1 MKYQYYSSEDF
12 AADEFFQ
19 QWVLQ
24 PTPESVAF
32 WNQWINQHPEK
43 RETLEDAREMVLMLG
58 FRDEQL
64 PHARVQQLRKNIFEQ
79 IGENKSSYSWYW
91 RGVAAVLV
99 LLILTVAAL
108 LVTQP
113 WDRKVV
119 YATGYGERQEFVLPD
134 SSVIILNANSQVYY
148 DKFWSDQGAREVWIQ
163 GEAFFKISQIDTVLL
178 EARLKKY
185 KPFIVHT
192 ERMDIEV
199 LGTQFNVHARK
210 RKTSVTLNSGK
221 VALRVH
227 KPEGEENITMVP
239 GEKITYDP
247 EEKHLTKSWVAP
259 EDETAWRY
267 NKLVFD
273 KTPLHEVAA
282 VIEDYYGIQVVFEN
296 QQMHER
302 EYVGSVTLDN
312 VDALIKAIS
321 KLYNLEIERKGSV
334 IIFKDKPAR

>member
-1 MKYQYYSSEDF
+1 
-12 AADEFFQ
+12 
-19 QWVLQ
+19 
-24 PTPESVAF
+24 
-32 WNQWINQHPEK
+32 
-43 RETLEDAREMVLMLG
+43 
-58 FRDEQL
+58 
-64 PHARVQQLRKNIFEQ
+64 
-79 IGENKSSYSWYW
+79 
-91 RGVAAVLV
+91 
-99 LLILTVAAL
+99 
-108 LVTQP
+108 
-113 WDRKVV
+113 
-119 YATGYGERQEFVLPD
+119 
-134 SSVIILNANSQVYY
+134 
-148 DKFWSDQGAREVWIQ
+148 VWIQ
-163 GEAFFKISQIDTVLL
+163 GEAFFKISQMDTVSLD
-178 EARLKKY
+178 AQLKKY

-192 ERMDIEV
+192 DRMDIEV
-199 LGTQFNVHARK
+199 LGTQFNVHARE